1 MLSFEHQG
9 SIWKWKHIQC
19 KPFSWKKPT
28 RFSFFETLI
37 TRFFG
42 KSVAKKVLA
51 ALAAT
56 DNKRLLHPPLWDV
69 HHSNNTMTIEDYSMT
84 FKRLS
89 FFVHQMQEGKH
100 SLASLEISMPGCL
113 DIQMSDTVFSVS
125 FGFSFAQQRCQSRPF
140 IRNGFRTW
148 SHVAMST
155 VFFSD
160 HGRSLAHIHIIYRW
174 YIIKSSCS
182 FCHHYC
188 CRQSLLVIFY
198 LSNYTLGQMGHICK
212 TVTLTQVS
220 QKSFFT
226 ESGFYQYGILVFV
239 EAGPSFISN
248 LGSENGTTT
257 PMSRKRQLAI

>member
-1 MLSFEHQG
+1 MENGNIYSVNPSFERSQHAF
-9 SIWKWKHIQC
+9 
-19 KPFSWKKPT
+19 PFSRHWSPDSLVNLLQKRRWLRWLQP
-28 RFSFFETLI
+28 I
-37 TRFFG
+37 TNAFYIHHCEMFIIQTIQWLS
-42 KSVAKKVLA
+42 K
-51 ALAAT
+51 T
-56 DNKRLLHPPLWDV
+56 IQWLLRDCP
-69 HHSNNTMTIEDYSMT
+69 
-84 FKRLS
+84 
-89 FFVHQMQEGKH
+89 FFVHQMQEGKY

-125 FGFSFAQQRCQSRPF
+125 FGFSFAQQIDARVDRF

-148 SHVAMST
+148 SHVVMSN

-212 TVTLTQVS
+212 PVTLTQVS

-226 ESGFYQYGILVFV
+226 ESGFYQYEILVFV

-248 LGSENGTTT
+248 LGSENGITT
-257 PMSRKRQLAI
+257 PMSWKRQLAI